1 MTHMLYCYVIPNW
14 HGGSLL
20 SPCYSGIGFC
30 QLIFYQKCPNFLEVK
45 IDINWINLT
54 PCQAHS
60 LIKMPL
66 GGAKDK
72 YFLAFIAHANEG
84 CVRDVGCPFIAH
96 VCLEMHGFVQLG
108 TIHRLPPVVIR

>member
-1 MTHMLYCYVIPNW
+1 
-14 HGGSLL
+14 
-20 SPCYSGIGFC
+20 
-30 QLIFYQKCPNFLEVK
+30 
-45 IDINWINLT
+45 
-54 PCQAHS
+54 
-60 LIKMPL
+60 MPL

-72 YFLAFIAHANEG
+72 HFLAFIAHANEG